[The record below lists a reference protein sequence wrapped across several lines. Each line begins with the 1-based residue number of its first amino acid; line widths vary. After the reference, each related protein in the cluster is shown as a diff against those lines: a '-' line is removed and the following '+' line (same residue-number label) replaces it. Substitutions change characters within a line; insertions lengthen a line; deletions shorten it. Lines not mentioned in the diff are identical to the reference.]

1 MRRERLLASPRG
13 SARPPEYGTWTPRDR
28 ISEEDIAYDPA
39 QFLFHTNP
47 AANRRSRC
55 LDPDVV
61 SCLRAAGRGTAA
73 VLAFAPTPLLS
84 ALSSVSVLA
93 CLANTHTHTHT
104 HTHTY
109 RPSSR
114 VSVIVL
120 QAVYIARN
128 ADGLRCGGH
137 PPPPPS
143 PSSSSSSPAPAPSSR
158 SFPSR
163 IFVSPIHLRSRFENT
178 RVCSICLFVLE

>member
-104 HTHTY
+104 HIRTD
-109 RPSSR
+109 RLR
-114 VSVIVL
+114 VFL
-120 QAVYIARN
+120 
-128 ADGLRCGGH
+128 
-137 PPPPPS
+137 
-143 PSSSSSSPAPAPSSR
+143 SSSCRQFTSR
-158 SFPSR
+158 AMPTACAAVDILLPLLLLLARARALLALISFSNIR
-163 IFVSPIHLRSRFENT
+163 LSNT
-178 RVCSICLFVLE
+178 FKISI